1 MTYNWKLRWRQIKFH
16 TLRSHA
22 NEKTS
27 ERPQQRKG
35 QQHSLIVAERR
46 RFELSRWRSKA
57 SRATSNRRKN
67 TIKEETK
74 KSGNLFTEKYILFS
88 SIAILLSYTLYT
100 SHRSRCSQGTSPTT
114 PVNRK
119 RRSELA
125 KTSTKKRNRIQPDQR
140 PTKHVFG
147 EQNTVAKV
155 CLRFRPSIS
164 TIL

>member
-1 MTYNWKLRWRQIKFH
+1 MTSDKNSIKDA
-16 TLRSHA
+16 TPTKKPQ
-22 NEKTS
+22 NETNH
-27 ERPQQRKG
+27 ERDNT
-35 QQHSLIVAERR
+35 SLIVAKRR

-74 KSGNLFTEKYILFS
+74 KSANLFTEKYILFS
-88 SIAILLSYTLYT
+88 SIAILLSYTLYNY
-100 SHRSRCSQGTSPTT
+100 HRSRCSQGTSPTT
-114 PVNRK
+114 PAHRI
-119 RRSELA
+119 RRSELLN
-125 KTSTKKRNRIQPDQR
+125 TSTKERNRIQPDQR

-164 TIL
+164 TILTNES